1 MYDAIIVG
9 ARCAGSPTAM
19 LLAQKGRRVL
29 LVDRDTFPSDTH
41 STAWLRPDAQERL
54 QRWGLRQ
61 RLVDA
66 GTPEVMGTLMYAL
79 GMAMPTPAGPLPGM
93 APRRTVLD
101 TMLVAAAREAGAEV
115 REAFS
120 IQEVLRDATG
130 AVTGVR
136 GQASDGTAV
145 VEEARIVIGADGR
158 NSFIARQVGA
168 EEYAAEEPTACG
180 FYGIYSGVEADT
192 AIIGLDGSHFSFYFP
207 TSDGSAYIGAECPI
221 ANWDEVKAD
230 PEAYLAKTFA
240 AHAPEIGRRMAAGKR
255 EGKMLGM
262 QGRRSFF
269 RKPYGPGWALVGDAG
284 YLKDPVLGTGVDDA
298 FRDADYL
305 AEALEAGFSGSAPLE
320 EALASYHARRD
331 AAVKDLYP
339 VICEIAKMEPMTPE
353 RLGMFA
359 MAQAVPA

>member
-221 ANWDEVKAD
+221 ANWDEVKA
-230 PEAYLAKTFA
+230 E
-240 AHAPEIGRRMAAGKR
+240 
-255 EGKMLGM
+255 
-262 QGRRSFF
+262 
-269 RKPYGPGWALVGDAG
+269 
-284 YLKDPVLGTGVDDA
+284 
-298 FRDADYL
+298 
-305 AEALEAGFSGSAPLE
+305 LEQES
-320 EALASYHARRD
+320 
-331 AAVKDLYP
+331 
-339 VICEIAKMEPMTPE
+339 
-353 RLGMFA
+353 
-359 MAQAVPA
+359 